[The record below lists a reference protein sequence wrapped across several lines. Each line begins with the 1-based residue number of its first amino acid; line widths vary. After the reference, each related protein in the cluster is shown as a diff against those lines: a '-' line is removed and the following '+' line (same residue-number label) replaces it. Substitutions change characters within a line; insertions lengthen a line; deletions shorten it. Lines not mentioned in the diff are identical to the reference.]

1 MVSSREKKKK
11 YYRPFLYFAFM
22 FFLAPSAVSPRD
34 HPITAREVGKFMN
47 IGHLCLPA
55 SELGV
60 FSFFCSLF
68 SSFLIKKITKCLQ
81 MIKEWLNPKSWVKSM
96 CKCLIKHGCVWI
108 YRWRWARPALG
119 STEGGGQIYKCV
131 AEEKCAGTGVINY
144 RCGNVVWGNAVTVT
158 GGTPGESW
166 GRGDAGNRKKRGRS
180 PFHHPQI

>member
-1 MVSSREKKKK
+1 MVKGYRCRKALLFLGEFTKPRWIKYSFLNSDSFSSFCCTSPQYCCKGLRYQWFLPGKKKK

-81 MIKEWLNPKSWVKSM
+81 MIKE
-96 CKCLIKHGCVWI
+96 
-108 YRWRWARPALG
+108 
-119 STEGGGQIYKCV
+119 
-131 AEEKCAGTGVINY
+131 
-144 RCGNVVWGNAVTVT
+144 
-158 GGTPGESW
+158 
-166 GRGDAGNRKKRGRS
+166 
-180 PFHHPQI
+180 